1 MSYAICLLRWECLK
15 KVRGRTG
22 SANDADSA
30 RGILCKRHFI
40 QTDGA
45 YFIRLGNGLVLR
57 WCWEEDEW
65 NKSRTELPSG
75 ARQIDFADLPE
86 ALREEVLAVL
96 ARAAAVSR

>member
-1 MSYAICLLRWECLK
+1 MQATLY
-15 KVRGRTG
+15 T
-22 SANDADSA
+22 D
-30 RGILCKRHFI
+30 
-40 QTDGA
+40 DGA

-57 WCWEEDEW
+57 WCWEEEEW

-86 ALREEVLAVL
+86 ALREEVMAVL

>member
-1 MSYAICLLRWECLK
+1 MQATLY
-15 KVRGRTG
+15 T
-22 SANDADSA
+22 D
-30 RGILCKRHFI
+30 
-40 QTDGA
+40 DGA

-57 WCWEEDEW
+57 WCWEEEEEW